1 MATATLTSK
10 GQVTIPKSVR
20 DALAL
25 DPGDRLE
32 FRVRDD
38 GVVEVRPQDVDLLS
52 LIGAVKPRKRGIT
65 VEQMNRD
72 IAASAAKGTTRSKKG
87 RRR

>member
-1 MATATLTSK
+1 MASATLTSK

-38 GVVEVRPQDVDLLS
+38 RVVEVRLQDVDLLS
-52 LIGAVKPRKRGIT
+52 LVGIVKPRERGIT

-72 IAASAAKGTTRSKKG
+72 IAASTAKGTPRA
-87 RRR
+87 RRKRRK